1 MKLKV
6 FIGYDSRQ
14 DYSKGL
20 DAGNNPPYRV
30 CEASIRQYNTN
41 VEIVPLK
48 LSTLKELGLYYRDI
62 DPLASTE
69 FTYSRFLVPYLS
81 DYKGISI
88 FCDSDFLWNSNI
100 EELLNFY
107 KEDYA
112 VCCVKH
118 DYTPTE
124 GLKMDGLVQAA
135 YPRKNWSSLMMFNCA
150 HKDCKNLSVENVNTL
165 SAKYLHR
172 MEWTDDSSI
181 GEIPL
186 TYNFLEGDYISD
198 KEHKVIHYTNGG
210 PWHETWEGSYRENWI
225 KVFEKL

>member
-1 MKLKV
+1 MKIKV

-14 DYSKGL
+14 DYSRSLQSDK
-20 DAGNNPPYRV
+20 NPPYRV
-30 CEASIRQYNTN
+30 CEASIRQYNN
-41 VEIVPLK
+41 DVEIIPLK
-48 LSTLKELGLYYRDI
+48 LNTLKELGLYYRDV

-88 FCDSDFLWNSNI
+88 FCDSDFLWNCDI

-198 KEHKVIHYTNGG
+198 EDHKVIHYTNGG
-210 PWHETWEGSYRENWI
+210 PWHETWDGLYRENWI
-225 KVFEKL
+225 KVFNTL